1 MNVGAALRVLRHSR
15 QVSGH
20 EMARRL
26 GVTRAR
32 MYQLER
38 EDGNPTLESVT
49 NYLEAID
56 APLIELAMVTD
67 ELFDVILRNNERPSE
82 SFAGSLRFTDRIE
95 LRDDQ
100 GDHARDYKSIPDMID
115 ACEEAGF
122 DVYLRLET

>member
-1 MNVGAALRVLRHSR
+1 MKQGAALRVLRHTR

-26 GVTRAR
+26 GVSRAR
-32 MYQLER
+32 VYQLEDDETNATR
-38 EDGNPTLESVT
+38 ESIAQ
-49 NYLEAID
+49 YLEAID

-82 SFAGSLRFTDRIE
+82 SFAGSLRFTSRIE

-115 ACEEAGF
+115 ACTEAGF
-122 DVYLRLET
+122 DIYLRLET